1 MVRVFFGLKRAYHG
15 TLRVLRRAL
24 ARLGLTAARFDL
36 LYILHE
42 ARGRLLQRELQRTLG
57 VAASTV
63 SRMLSSLEQLGWV
76 GREPAEVDGRARE
89 VVLTPAGRHCVLRAA
104 HRLIHTGCV
113 QLAVDS
119 ALCPE
124 RWDEPIAC
132 LMASGACEETSRRL
146 REAFGDVATDEYPY
160 LPEDDPCE
168 LPASWFNPRK

>member
-1 MVRVFFGLKRAYHG
+1 MIRVIFGLKRAYHG

-36 LYILHE
+36 LYILHKS
-42 ARGRLLQRELQRTLG
+42 RGRMLQRELQKTLG

-63 SRMLSSLEQLGWV
+63 SRMLSSLEQLGLV

-89 VVLTPAGRHCVLRAA
+89 VVLTKAGRRCVLRAA
-104 HRLIHTGCV
+104 HRLIHTGRV

-124 RWDEPIAC
+124 RWHEPLAC
-132 LMASGACEETSRRL
+132 LMASGACEVTTLRL
-146 REAFGDVATDEYPY
+146 REAFGDVATDQYPY
-160 LPEDDPCE
+160 LPEGERCE
-168 LPASWFNPRK
+168 LPASWSNPRR